1 MLKVKK
7 KTTRLRYKILR
18 CKCFKLTMKGPEQR
32 KLTKK
37 KKMKKSEVLTF
48 SLSKSKLMHS
58 Y

>member
-18 CKCFKLTMKGPEQR
+18 CKCLKITMKGPEQR

-37 KKMKKSEVLTF
+37 KNEGK
-48 SLSKSKLMHS
+48 
-58 Y
+58 